1 MRLHNIFFA
10 SLLISGAS
18 GASATAPSD
27 SVGALARVARMEAPV
42 QMRPVGVFLSNP
54 AAMGFWNDCSYS
66 RIEAVGSLDR
76 ADRARVVEQGRGH
89 TLGNILASSYMRLSE
104 STTVWG
110 RAGFTTGQIRDVVW
124 NNAADYELVSPYVF
138 GDSVGGNL
146 QTRRYAFSGGY
157 AGRSGRWSW
166 GAQASYR
173 AAIDYRNRDPR
184 DKIVVS
190 DLKVAVGGTRAI
202 GEYAVGLGADLRV
215 YNQESSVEFFNPNND
230 IRAYAMLGLG
240 NVYTRFSGSSN
251 LDASY
256 KGLGFGGSLQLFP
269 RRGAGLMANV
279 EFGYLRMKQVL
290 RNYNNLDLTR
300 ADTYRLTAIVAYTRA
315 VGKWSIAPEL
325 RFGASR
331 RLGYENV
338 FGSTVGNTYLKIGSR
353 RNYWADRAGAA
364 VALPAMVGLS
374 DGLKLDFRP
383 SVEYAYTH
391 TDYRRPNRATE
402 TGAWRPALRA
412 GVSWIFGRNMLRF
425 AMEGAHTAASSLR
438 CKLDGLDPD
447 SAIGRTVLQNHAMAS
462 ADVNSAGA
470 SLAYDRE
477 FPGGI
482 VGGVEL
488 RGHHS
493 YYNALGNINMAEA
506 VVSVRF

>member
-1 MRLHNIFFA
+1 
-10 SLLISGAS
+10 
-18 GASATAPSD
+18 
-27 SVGALARVARMEAPV
+27 
-42 QMRPVGVFLSNP
+42 
-54 AAMGFWNDCSYS
+54 
-66 RIEAVGSLDR
+66 
-76 ADRARVVEQGRGH
+76 
-89 TLGNILASSYMRLSE
+89 
-104 STTVWG
+104 
-110 RAGFTTGQIRDVVW
+110 
-124 NNAADYELVSPYVF
+124 
-138 GDSVGGNL
+138 
-146 QTRRYAFSGGY
+146 
-157 AGRSGRWSW
+157 
-166 GAQASYR
+166 
-173 AAIDYRNRDPR
+173 
-184 DKIVVS
+184 
-190 DLKVAVGGTRAI
+190 
-202 GEYAVGLGADLRV
+202 
-215 YNQESSVEFFNPNND
+215 
-230 IRAYAMLGLG
+230 MLGLG

-251 LDASY
+251 LDSSY

-300 ADTYRLTAIVAYTRA
+300 ADTYRLTAMVAYTRA
-315 VGKWSIAPEL
+315 VGNWSIAPEL
-325 RFGASR
+325 HFGGSR

-338 FGSTVGNTYLKIGSR
+338 LGSTVGNTYLEIGSR

-374 DGLKLDFRP
+374 DCLKLDFRP

-391 TDYRRPNRATE
+391 IDYRRPNRATE
-402 TGAWRPALRA
+402 TAAWRPSLRA
-412 GVSWIFGRNMLRF
+412 GVLWTFGRNMLRF

-438 CKLDGLDPD
+438 CKLDGLDAD

-493 YYNALGNINMAEA
+493 HYNALGNVNMAEA